1 MATHK
6 WRMTQ
11 RNPSGKSVVTCTGT
25 VTGTVKSGHPLDTTL
40 FNTIR
45 SLLYAKMIAY
55 EAGVPYS
62 ACAAG
67 DDLVIFVHKNDGKTL
82 LRAAE

>member
-1 MATHK
+1 VK
-6 WRMTQ
+6 
-11 RNPSGKSVVTCTGT
+11 CTGT

-45 SLLYAKMIAY
+45 SLLYAKLIAM

-67 DDLVIFVHKNDGKTL
+67 DDLVIFVNKLHGQQL
-82 LRAAE
+82 LDAAED